1 MLWKHTNLEIARLLF
16 HQQLEFQSLSMYLIP
31 IDFITKYV
39 YSLFF
44 LVCIGLGM
52 KKTLNLE
59 CKKGK
64 NYLEENLIC
73 WPSKCP
79 PCKLTM
85 IIYGKFE
92 VSCIQTQE
100 SHTQHINRKVL
111 RKTCHLTHEIT
122 STFMLSIIKFQP
134 HF

>member
-1 MLWKHTNLEIARLLF
+1 MCIHC
-16 HQQLEFQSLSMYLIP
+16 
-31 IDFITKYV
+31 
-39 YSLFF
+39 FF
-44 LVCIGLGM
+44 LVCTGLGM

-73 WPSKCP
+73 WLSKCP

-100 SHTQHINRKVL
+100 CHTQYINCKVL
-111 RKTCHLTHEIT
+111 RKTCH
-122 STFMLSIIKFQP
+122 
-134 HF
+134 